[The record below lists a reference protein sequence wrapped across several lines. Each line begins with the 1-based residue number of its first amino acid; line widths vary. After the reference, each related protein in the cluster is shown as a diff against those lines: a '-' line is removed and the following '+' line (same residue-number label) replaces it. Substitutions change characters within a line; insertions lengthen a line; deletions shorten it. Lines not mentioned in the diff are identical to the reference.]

1 MALPPGC
8 VRLKVYSETQPEIRG
23 GREYRGLSA
32 VELLEVLACRLWWS
46 DLFRKAT
53 ALYWG
58 VPSTLPSSFTL
69 ISGTDLDTFLGL
81 RHFCTF
87 SVFR

>member
-46 DLFRKAT
+46 DLFLKGYSPVLGS
-53 ALYWG
+53 ALHS
-58 VPSTLPSSFTL
+58 PQ
-69 ISGTDLDTFLGL
+69 
-81 RHFCTF
+81 
-87 SVFR
+87 